1 MSSETPE
8 QGKPSGSN
16 PAQPASGA
24 PSTGKAAT
32 GAKSGPVIPKPPA
45 AKAAV
50 PAVPAAAPPAAPVVV
65 AAPPSRRSALGGL
78 FKQTPAWAIS
88 MLVHVIVLL
97 SMALVVNEVPK
108 KESPR
113 QIESSAAEEPLPL
126 EEFVEEQL
134 PQEAA
139 QEQVAVDVVSLPE
152 SATVEAV
159 NVVSTANDFDAAPLA
174 VELSDFG
181 AESVPS
187 SDLLS
192 AVGAIG
198 GKAAGGLGGRSDP
211 KMRQQLIQQGGGTPD
226 TEKAVEAALK
236 WFINHQMP
244 DGSWSFDLAKC
255 PSCQGQCSH
264 SGKAAKQYPVAG
276 PTALAMLPF
285 LGRGYTHRDGP
296 YKKQMEF
303 ALNAIATKVVLG
315 KGNAGEGSYVQGLV
329 GICLSESYAMTKDP
343 RLAMPAQLALA
354 YVSASQDPAGGGWGY
369 GFRKPGDTSIL
380 GWNLMALK
388 SGYLAQLKIDPLSVK
403 NASRFLDSVQTD
415 EGSAYGYNTPGNRLP
430 LNAAGLLCRMYLG
443 WKKDNPAL
451 KRGADRLA
459 AAGPNGNLYY
469 DYYAAQV
476 LHHLNHKGW
485 PAWNEKMRDLLVNAQ
500 AKAGHEAGSWFD
512 KVNGEGHGSEQAG
525 RIYCTSLATM
535 ILEVY
540 YRHLPI
546 YQSGNVEED
555 FEE

>member
-1 MSSETPE
+1 MSSDTPDKGRPPAGAAP
-8 QGKPSGSN
+8 QPSRPPAGGPPTGGSKP
-16 PAQPASGA
+16 
-24 PSTGKAAT
+24 
-32 GAKSGPVIPKPPA
+32 GPVIPKPPA
-45 AKAAV
+45 AAAV
-50 PAVPAAAPPAAPVVV
+50 APPSPAAVV
-65 AAPPSRRSALGGL
+65 AAPGGGSSIGGL

-97 SMALVVNEVPK
+97 AMALVVNEVPRQ
-108 KESPR
+108 ESPR
-113 QIESSAAEEPLPL
+113 QIESSAAVETPPL
-126 EEFVEEQL
+126 EEFEEQL
-134 PQEAA
+134 PQDDA
-139 QEQVAVDVVSLPE
+139 QEMAVDLVTVPDST
-152 SATVEAV
+152 TVEQV
-159 NVVSTANDFDAAPLA
+159 NVVSNANDFDAAPLS
-174 VELSDFG
+174 VELTDFG
-181 AESVPS
+181 ADSVPS

-236 WFINHQMP
+236 WFINHQLP
-244 DGSWSFDLAKC
+244 DGSWSFDFSRC

-264 SGKAAKQYPVAG
+264 SGKAAKQYPAAG

-303 ALNAIATKVVLG
+303 ALNVIATKVVLG

-343 RLAMPAQLALA
+343 RLAVPAQLSLA

-403 NASRFLDSVQTD
+403 SASRFLDSVQSD
-415 EGSAYGYNTPGNRLP
+415 DGAAYGYNTPATQRP
-430 LNAAGLLCRMYLG
+430 SLNAAGLLCRMYLG

-451 KRGADRLA
+451 ARGADKLA
-459 AAGPNGNLYY
+459 AVGPSNNLYH

-485 PAWNEKMRDLLVNAQ
+485 PAWNEKMRSLLLTSQ

-525 RIYCTSLATM
+525 RIYCTSLAAM

-555 FEE
+555 FDE

>member
-1 MSSETPE
+1 MSSETPD
-8 QGKPSGSN
+8 QGKPQAGDALKPSPAGTGGSK
-16 PAQPASGA
+16 P
-24 PSTGKAAT
+24 
-32 GAKSGPVIPKPPA
+32 GPVIPKPPA
-45 AKAAV
+45 AKVAV
-50 PAVPAAAPPAAPVVV
+50 PAVPATAPPAPPAVV
-65 AAPPSRRSALGGL
+65 AAPPRRGSSIGGV

-108 KESPR
+108 QESPR
-113 QIESSAAEEPLPL
+113 QIESSAAQEALPL

-134 PQEAA
+134 PQEATE
-139 QEQVAVDVVSLPE
+139 EQVAVDVVTLPE
-152 SATVEAV
+152 SATMEAV
-159 NVVSTANDFDAAPLA
+159 NVVSTANDFDAAPLS
-174 VELSDFG
+174 VELTDFG

-192 AVGAIG
+192 SVGAIG
-198 GKAAGGLGGRSDP
+198 GKVAGGLGGRSDP

-236 WFINHQMP
+236 WFINHQLP
-244 DGSWSFDLAKC
+244 DGSWNFDLARC

-264 SGKAAKQYPVAG
+264 SGKAAKQYSVAG

-343 RLAMPAQLALA
+343 RLAAPAQLALA

-403 NASRFLDSVQTD
+403 SASRFLDSVQTD
-415 EGSAYGYNTPGNRLP
+415 EGSAYGYNTPGNRLS

-459 AAGPNGNLYY
+459 AAGPNSNLYY

-476 LHHLNHKGW
+476 LHHLDHKGW
-485 PAWNEKMRDLLVNAQ
+485 PAWNEKMRDLLVKSQ
-500 AKAGHEAGSWFD
+500 AKTGHEAGSWFD

-555 FEE
+555 FDE

>member
-1 MSSETPE
+1 MSSETPD
-8 QGKPSGSN
+8 QGRPPAGPAAQPSTPAAAGKP
-16 PAQPASGA
+16 PA
-24 PSTGKAAT
+24 GKP
-32 GAKSGPVIPKPPA
+32 GPVIPKPPA
-45 AKAAV
+45 A
-50 PAVPAAAPPAAPVVV
+50 AAAPPAAATPAVPTVV
-65 AAPPSRRSALGGL
+65 AAPDRRGSAIGGL
-78 FKQTPAWAIS
+78 FKQTPAWAVS

-108 KESPR
+108 QESPR
-113 QIESSAAEEPLPL
+113 QIESSAAEEALPL

-134 PQEAA
+134 PQDQT
-139 QEQVAVDVVSLPE
+139 QEVAVDVVTMPDST
-152 SATVEAV
+152 SVEQV
-159 NVVSTANDFDAAPLA
+159 NVVSTANDFDAAPIS
-174 VELSDFG
+174 VELTDFG
-181 AESVPS
+181 ADSMPS

-192 AVGAIG
+192 SVGAIG

-236 WFINHQMP
+236 WFINHQLP
-244 DGSWSFDLAKC
+244 DGSWSFDFSRC

-264 SGKAAKQYPVAG
+264 GGKAAKQYPVAG

-303 ALNAIATKVVLG
+303 ALNVMATKVVLG

-343 RLAMPAQLALA
+343 RLAAPAQLALA

-388 SGYLAQLKIDPLSVK
+388 SGYLATLKIDPLSVK
-403 NASRFLDSVQTD
+403 NASRFLDSIQTD
-415 EGSAYGYNTPGNRLP
+415 DGAAYGYNTPGNKP
-430 LNAAGLLCRMYLG
+430 SLNAAGLLCRMYLG

-451 KRGADRLA
+451 ARGADRLA
-459 AAGPNGNLYY
+459 AAGPSSNLYY

-485 PAWNEKMRDLLVNAQ
+485 PAWNQRMRDLLLTSQ
-500 AKAGHEAGSWFD
+500 AKGGHEAGSWFD

-546 YQSGNVEED
+546 YQSGNVDED
-555 FEE
+555 FQE